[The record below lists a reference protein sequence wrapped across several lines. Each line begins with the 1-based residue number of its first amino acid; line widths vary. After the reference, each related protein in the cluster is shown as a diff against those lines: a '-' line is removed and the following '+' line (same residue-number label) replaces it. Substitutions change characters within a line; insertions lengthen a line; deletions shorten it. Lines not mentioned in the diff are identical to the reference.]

1 MRVLFINQN
10 ARFAGGAE
18 RYVAD
23 TARSLRERGVQV
35 FLLYGVE
42 GWTAP
47 EFTGLFDGAFP
58 MVALERQIREIGPDV
73 VYVHQLDDAMVM
85 NEIRRAGSPVVR
97 FFHDHRLFCPREH
110 KYTTIGQRT
119 CTRTVGLGCY
129 GCLGVLNRSPKLP
142 GIRLRTVASV
152 RAEQAASRGIEAAVV
167 GSAYMADHLV
177 AHGFN
182 PATIH
187 VNPLFTG
194 SAGQVG
200 SGGDRDPS
208 LLLFVGALLRGK
220 GLDLL
225 VRALSLLPGHVRLVV
240 AGEGPQDEADLV
252 NRLGLGSRVH
262 YAGRLDS
269 AALARH
275 YHQAACVVVPS
286 RSPETFGL
294 VGLEALAAATPVV
307 ATNVGGVGE
316 WLLPG
321 ETGLLVPSGD
331 PAALA
336 AAIGWTLDHPTE
348 ARRMASHGQERG
360 RTHFTA
366 ARHVEA
372 LMRLF
377 RSLVATA
384 GPVPVAQEVF

>member
-10 ARFAGGAE
+10 ARLAGGAE

-23 TARSLRERGVQV
+23 TARSLREHGVQV

-58 MVALERQIREIGPDV
+58 MVALERQIRDIGPDV

-85 NEIRRAGSPVVR
+85 NEIRRAGAPVAR

-129 GCLGVLNRSPKLP
+129 GCLGVLNRSPRLP

-167 GSAYMADHLV
+167 GSTYMADHLV
-177 AHGFN
+177 AHGFD

-187 VNPLFTG
+187 VNPLFAG
-194 SAGQVG
+194 PAGQVG
-200 SGGDRDPS
+200 DGVERDPS
-208 LLLFVGALLRGK
+208 MLLFVGSLLRGK

-225 VRALSLLPGHVRLVV
+225 IRALDLLPEHVRLVV
-240 AGEGPQDEADLV
+240 AGEGPQDEAGLV
-252 NRLGLGSRVH
+252 DRLGLRPRVH

-294 VGLEALAAATPVV
+294 VGLEALAAGTPVV
-307 ATNVGGVGE
+307 ATDVGGVRE
-316 WLLPG
+316 WLRPG
-321 ETGLLVPSGD
+321 ETGLLVPSGS
-331 PAALA
+331 PTALA
-336 AAIGWTLDHPTE
+336 AAIGWMLDHPRE
-348 ARRMASHGQERG
+348 AQEMARQGQELG
-360 RTHFTA
+360 RTRFTA

-372 LMRLF
+372 LLHLF
-377 RSLVATA
+377 QSLAPTP
-384 GPVPVAQEVF
+384 GPVPVTQEVL